1 MDESTLYRFIEFI
14 IFVLYL
20 SIIFLSTQMWF
31 IWIDVDKNRLKSK
44 IFVNDSFLKNNI
56 VIVFS
61 IGVFFMI
68 HEFVEGTGL
77 RSSYL
82 YFEFFELIG
91 FICIAL
97 FLYKW
102 HSTLKTCA
110 NKKPI
115 EEYLSGTHISHK
127 VKAEW
132 AYPICSMNRITKPVL
147 LLVLLL
153 AFGFISSMLVFFVP
167 VSTIFFALIIGLLFV
182 PPTLA
187 LVLTLTGTFVLS
199 KELSLRHT

>member
-1 MDESTLYRFIEFI
+1 MNESTLYRFIEFI

-20 SIIFLSTQMWF
+20 SIIFLSTQIWF
-31 IWIDVDKNRLKSK
+31 IWIDVDKKKLKSI

-61 IGVFFMI
+61 IGVFFMS

-77 RSSYL
+77 HNSYL

-91 FICIAL
+91 FFCIAL

-102 HSTLKTCA
+102 HSILKICA

-115 EEYLSGTHISHK
+115 EEYLPDACISHK

-132 AYPICSMNRITKPVL
+132 AYPICSTNRITKPVL
-147 LLVLLL
+147 LLAL
-153 AFGFISSMLVFFVP
+153 GSISLMLIFFVP
-167 VSTIFFALIIGLLFV
+167 ISTICFALIIGLLFV

-187 LVLTLTGTFVLS
+187 LALTLIGTVVLS
-199 KELSLRHT
+199 KGLSPR

>member
-1 MDESTLYRFIEFI
+1 
-14 IFVLYL
+14 
-20 SIIFLSTQMWF
+20 MWF
-31 IWIDVDKNRLKSK
+31 IWIDVDKKKLKSR

-61 IGVFFMI
+61 IGVFFIM

-77 RSSYL
+77 QKSYL

-91 FICIAL
+91 FICITL
-97 FLYKW
+97 FLYEW

-115 EEYLSGTHISHK
+115 EEYLPDARISRK
-127 VKAEW
+127 VKAGW
-132 AYPICSMNRITKPVL
+132 AYPIYNMKRITKP
-147 LLVLLL
+147 VLLL
-153 AFGFISSMLVFFVP
+153 AFGFISSMLVSFVP
-167 VSTIFFALIIGLLFV
+167 ISTIFFALIIGLLFV
-182 PPTLA
+182 PPALA

-199 KELSLRHT
+199 KELSRDKPDCLM

>member
-1 MDESTLYRFIEFI
+1 MDESTLYRFIEFM

-20 SIIFLSTQMWF
+20 SIVFLSTQMWF
-31 IWIDVDKNRLKSK
+31 IWIDVDKEKLKSR

-61 IGVFFMI
+61 IGVFFII

-77 RSSYL
+77 QKSYL

-110 NKKPI
+110 NKKPV
-115 EEYLSGTHISHK
+115 EEYLPDARISHK
-127 VKAEW
+127 VKAGW
-132 AYPICSMNRITKPVL
+132 AYPVCSMNRITKP
-147 LLVLLL
+147 VLLL

-167 VSTIFFALIIGLLFV
+167 VPTIFFALIIGLLFI

-187 LVLTLTGTFVLS
+187 LALTLIGTAVLS
-199 KELSLRHT
+199 KELSLRQT